1 MARRPALSD
10 ERSETMLQDYLDGRL
25 SEMERAAFE
34 ARVAAE
40 PELARKVES
49 ARALGRA
56 LREAPAELPHGFYT
70 RARARFEK
78 AGASRA
84 GRWSF
89 NPFWPA
95 AGLAAAT
102 LLLAAILLPD
112 WVRHGGP
119 LQPPFE
125 ERGSASAGRKEAGER
140 AMPAPPAPSPQE
152 KVAEGSRGKGAARA
166 DQLAPP
172 RLHESGS
179 RQAPAPSDRSKR
191 TPEAMKRRVE
201 GSPSPED
208 KSIVEVPKPVPTVPE
223 AKREAPTREAERAD
237 ATPGARPAPT
247 APEAAK
253 RAGATPEAERA
264 GAAIE
269 RQSRATAPEK
279 TEKLQV
285 LGKSDRFAPVVAR
298 ATALPVGSLAPGSVT
313 VVADPTDETWKRLLG
328 SPSGKDLSTL
338 KPQFPQ
344 ERVVLAGPGERP
356 FSCAGP
362 AIEKAD
368 GRIVITLR
376 AVAVEEASG
385 GCALVLPAGPEPVVV
400 RIAPA
405 PVR

>member
-10 ERSETMLQDYLDGRL
+10 ERSESMLQDYLDGRL

-78 AGASRA
+78 AGASRG
-84 GRWSF
+84 GRRSF
-89 NPFWPA
+89 NPFWSA

-102 LLLAAILLPD
+102 LILAAILLPD

-125 ERGSASAGRKEAGER
+125 ERGSAPAGRKEAGER
-140 AMPAPPAPSPQE
+140 AMPVPPAPSPQE

-172 RLHESGS
+172 RLHESA
-179 RQAPAPSDRSKR
+179 QAPGPSDRSKR
-191 TPEAMKRRVE
+191 TPEAMKRRIE

-208 KSIVEVPKPVPTVPE
+208 KSIVEMPKPVPTAPE
-223 AKREAPTREAERAD
+223 AKREAPTPEAERAD
-237 ATPGARPAPT
+237 ATPEARPAP
-247 APEAAK
+247 AA
-253 RAGATPEAERA
+253 PEAERA
-264 GAAIE
+264 GAAHE
-269 RQSRATAPEK
+269 RNQTQALATAPEK

-285 LGKSDRFAPVVAR
+285 LGRNYQFVPGLTL

-338 KPQFPQ
+338 EPRFPQ
-344 ERVVLAGPGERP
+344 ERVVLVGPGERP

-362 AIEKAD
+362 AIDKAD
-368 GRIVITLR
+368 GRIVITLK
-376 AVAVEEASG
+376 AVAAEEASG
-385 GCALVLPAGPEPVVV
+385 GCALVLTAGPEPVVV

-405 PVR
+405 PGR